1 MLCVQS
7 SLLTCVLTHRLQK
20 AAATLST
27 ADQRAVRRCVA
38 PDAQHARG
46 VPGYKYSQYHPLR
59 KSGIKK
65 TRHGFLRE
73 KLRNHEIPQD
83 LDDFELRNPVN
94 PLFWAILS

>member
-20 AAATLST
+20 AAATTST

-46 VPGYKYSQYHPLR
+46 VPRKKKFFFFYLGAEATRSTCRSNSVLEEEEEEESAAMQRPTLTYKP
-59 KSGIKK
+59 
-65 TRHGFLRE
+65 
-73 KLRNHEIPQD
+73 
-83 LDDFELRNPVN
+83 
-94 PLFWAILS
+94 